1 MKEKTA
7 STKDGHDGHHKD
19 GQHKGSH
26 DGHHKGGHDG
36 HHKGGHDGHHKGGH
50 DGHHKGHDAHH
61 KGHDAHHGH
70 SSDHK
75 HHLKGANLNAS
86 PVSSSHPIRPRA
98 RTLTHR
104 DTAHSIVSSKGH
116 DKDHKDHEKRSQ
128 ASDGQQQIEVK
139 YENTYKMFPDCRVH
153 SGAIKQIIN
162 DVIKENIR
170 EKEYSPSLMASK
182 SILLSDIIKEKVK
195 GLSLKRFKIV
205 SSVII
210 GEKRDQSMMVSSRCL
225 WDQRFDNFITVTIQK
240 DNLYIIGTVFVVYA
254 E

>member
-1 MKEKTA
+1 MKEKTG
-7 STKDGHDGHHKD
+7 STKDGHDGQHKD
-19 GQHKGSH
+19 GQHKGGH
-26 DGHHKGGHDG
+26 DTHKGGHDG
-36 HHKGGHDGHHKGGH
+36 HHKGGHDPHHKAGH
-50 DGHHKGHDAHH
+50 DPHHHRA
-61 KGHDAHHGH
+61 HDAHHGH

-75 HHLKGANLNAS
+75 HHLKGANLNSS

-116 DKDHKDHEKRSQ
+116 DKDHKDHDKRSQ
-128 ASDGQQQIEVK
+128 VSGDNQQIEVK
-139 YENTYKMFPDCRVH
+139 YENTYKMYPDCRVH
-153 SGAIKQIIN
+153 SGTIKQIIS

-170 EKEYSPSLMASK
+170 EKEYTPALMASK

-195 GLSLKRFKIV
+195 SLSLKRFKIV